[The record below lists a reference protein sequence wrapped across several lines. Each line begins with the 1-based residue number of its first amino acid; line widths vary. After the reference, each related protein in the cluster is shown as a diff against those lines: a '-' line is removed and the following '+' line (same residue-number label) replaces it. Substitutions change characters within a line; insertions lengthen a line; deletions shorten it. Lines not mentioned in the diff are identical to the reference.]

1 MELRP
6 CRVRLARKTQI
17 ILVPHVHEFDFG
29 AVALRKLSYEAEVF
43 SWLQDRSYDVVIEIG
58 ANVGVYTIF
67 FANTLA
73 HARIYAF
80 EPSQEA
86 YRRLILNLH
95 LNRCDNVR
103 AFNCAVAPTSGIL
116 DFFEPHDHLTN
127 GSLNRGFAE
136 QFSNRVSHSK
146 VVAIDATILEQL
158 FETEAHVLIKLDIEG
173 EEPRVLKSMQALIRR
188 YRPDLLIEV
197 LESSAPQL
205 NKLDFLVDG
214 HYQLLHLTSA
224 GPIPAQRF
232 RAGQGRDYA
241 LIRPAP
247 SALHIGR
254 AQ

>member
-1 MELRP
+1 LRP
-6 CRVRLARKTQI
+6 CRVRLARKTEI
-17 ILVPHVHEFDFG
+17 ILVPHVHEFDFQ
-29 AVALRKLSYEAEVF
+29 AIALRELSYEAEVF
-43 SWLQDRSYDVVIEIG
+43 SWLRDRSYDVVIEIG
-58 ANVGVYTIF
+58 ANVGIFTLF

-95 LNRCDNVR
+95 LNRCDNVQ
-103 AFNCAVAPTSGIL
+103 AFNCAVADTSGIL
-116 DFFEPHDHLTN
+116 DFFEPHGHLTN
-127 GSLNRGFAE
+127 GSLSRAFAE

-146 VVAIDATILEQL
+146 VVAIDAMSLEQL

-173 EEPRVLKSMQALIRR
+173 EEPRVLKGMQALIQR
-188 YRPDLLIEV
+188 YHPDLLIEV

-205 NKLDFLVDG
+205 NKMDFLVDG
-214 HYQLLHLTSA
+214 TYQLLHLTSA
-224 GPIPAQRF
+224 GPISASRF
-232 RAGQGRDYA
+232 YAGQCRDYA

-247 SALHIGR
+247 SAPHIRR